1 MGGQDTF
8 PSWRNRRRLSCEASL
23 RCDHHTKPNC
33 SSVLEAKTRRPH
45 TCVARS
51 HVLSRNVCGRDRAI
65 KVINFPPFGREI
77 FRYFFLHVSA
87 SWPRKM
93 AISAWG
99 RALHEHH
106 KGTWS
111 VITQELRN
119 VVLEEALYSRR
130 LFSEK
135 IALFNWKI
143 PRAVRHW
150 MHFQP
155 LEIKRLK
162 KPCPTLIWRWQV
174 KIMHFSSRYS
184 TALFFLFNPFIHLL
198 KTSSQRHNAQPTP
211 PRWKLVQH
219 DLHWS
224 QLQQRFSFS
233 LYPSTSIWNCIR
245 TTENGSAPCC
255 LMYLVFA
262 RRNVSSANDCIFGW
276 GWDGWK
282 NNLTFTSRAY
292 FANRW
297 VLILIKKLK
306 STWLRKIAE
315 K

>member
-65 KVINFPPFGREI
+65 KVINFPPFGRKI

-93 AISAWG
+93 AISACG

-174 KIMHFSSRYS
+174 KIMHFSSRFS
-184 TALFFLFNPFIHLL
+184 TALFFCSTPLFTFWKPPVRDIM
-198 KTSSQRHNAQPTP
+198 HNQPLPAENLCSMTCIEVSCSNGFLFRSTP
-211 PRWKLVQH
+211 PPA
-219 DLHWS
+219 
-224 QLQQRFSFS
+224 F
-233 LYPSTSIWNCIR
+233 
-245 TTENGSAPCC
+245 E
-255 LMYLVFA
+255 
-262 RRNVSSANDCIFGW
+262 
-276 GWDGWK
+276 
-282 NNLTFTSRAY
+282 
-292 FANRW
+292 
-297 VLILIKKLK
+297 
-306 STWLRKIAE
+306 IA
-315 K
+315 